1 MELADIREK
10 IEQIDKDILTL
21 IAERTNLAET
31 VLELKRA
38 EEKSIEDKEQEQI
51 VLNRAIDY
59 ATELNLDT
67 GSIKQIFL
75 ILIEMN
81 IERQRE
87 LSGEGNLP

>member
-10 IEQIDKDILTL
+10 IEQIDTHILTL

-67 GSIKQIFL
+67 GSVKQIFL

>member
-67 GSIKQIFL
+67 GSVKQIFL

>member
-1 MELADIREK
+1 MELSDIREK
-10 IEQIDKDILTL
+10 IEMIDKDILTL
-21 IAERTNLAET
+21 IAERTNLAGT

-38 EEKSIEDKEQEQI
+38 EESSIKDKEQEQI

-67 GSIKQIFL
+67 GSIKQLFL
-75 ILIEMN
+75 ILIGMN
-81 IERQRE
+81 VERQHE

>member
-10 IEQIDKDILTL
+10 IEQIDKDIVTL
-21 IAERTNLAET
+21 IAERTNLAED

-38 EEKSIEDKEQEQI
+38 EEKSIEDKKQEQI

>member
-1 MELADIREK
+1 MELSDIREK
-10 IEQIDKDILTL
+10 IEMIDKDILTL
-21 IAERTNLAET
+21 IAERTNLAGT

-38 EEKSIEDKEQEQI
+38 EEKSIEDEEQEQI

-59 ATELNLDT
+59 ATELNLDI

-75 ILIEMN
+75 ILIGMN
-81 IERQRE
+81 VERQHE

>member
-10 IEQIDKDILTL
+10 IEQIDKDIVTL
-21 IAERTNLAET
+21 IAERTNLAED

-38 EEKSIEDKEQEQI
+38 EEKSIEDEKQEQI